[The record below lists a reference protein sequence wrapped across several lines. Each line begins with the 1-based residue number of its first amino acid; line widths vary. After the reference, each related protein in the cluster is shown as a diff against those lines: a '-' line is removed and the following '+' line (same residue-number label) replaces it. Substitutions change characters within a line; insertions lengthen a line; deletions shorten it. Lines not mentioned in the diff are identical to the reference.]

1 MHSTRFG
8 FTERPLLRK
17 PHTAFGRSGEFTPG
31 GNEFDEATKDLT
43 EDDLLLPWL
52 MAGHAKELGYSVGSK
67 KDPSQNDHRN
77 QTRYFYLYMLFR
89 VASQVLSGSPQLE
102 PSARLGFY
110 KQLFKLRDDYL
121 VNGADETAFKAF
133 KAILDTADKLV
144 ATYMNWPRSGH
155 WFQDRNAFP
164 MKNQDLLIENRRR
177 GLFRPVGDLFVTQS
191 SLEKGRD
198 SAW

>member
-1 MHSTRFG
+1 M
-8 FTERPLLRK
+8 LRK

-31 GNEFDEATKDLT
+31 GNEFDEATKDLA
-43 EDDLLLPWL
+43 EDDLLVPWL

-110 KQLFKLRDDYL
+110 KMLPPEQLDRIHVAAGRDHQDPPQALLRHGQTAHPQ
-121 VNGADETAFKAF
+121 GAPLHIASCPA
-133 KAILDTADKLV
+133 LSL
-144 ATYMNWPRSGH
+144 G
-155 WFQDRNAFP
+155 
-164 MKNQDLLIENRRR
+164 
-177 GLFRPVGDLFVTQS
+177 RPVQS
-191 SLEKGRD
+191 CPGTIARPAISCLT
-198 SAW
+198 ATVCC